1 MKYADEMNIC
11 KQLSQYT
18 VLYHGW
24 LSINLSL
31 GVLPTTVSLWLATDL
46 QSTVAHQFVDAVCNW
61 HQISVG
67 CVELVVIANCFAL
80 CDVSYGLVLQG
91 ISQWLNEA
99 TEDMETLSDGLL
111 QKEVQR
117 MQDELMIESTYIAS

>member
-1 MKYADEMNIC
+1 M
-11 KQLSQYT
+11 
-18 VLYHGW
+18 
-24 LSINLSL
+24 
-31 GVLPTTVSLWLATDL
+31 

>member
-1 MKYADEMNIC
+1 M
-11 KQLSQYT
+11 
-18 VLYHGW
+18 
-24 LSINLSL
+24 
-31 GVLPTTVSLWLATDL
+31 
-46 QSTVAHQFVDAVCNW
+46 
-61 HQISVG
+61 
-67 CVELVVIANCFAL
+67 ELVVIANCFAL

-117 MQDELMIESTYIAS
+117 MQDKLMIESTYIDICAPSTNFMLHGDDSRFVGWHQRLRNYQHIFQFEMPDPA